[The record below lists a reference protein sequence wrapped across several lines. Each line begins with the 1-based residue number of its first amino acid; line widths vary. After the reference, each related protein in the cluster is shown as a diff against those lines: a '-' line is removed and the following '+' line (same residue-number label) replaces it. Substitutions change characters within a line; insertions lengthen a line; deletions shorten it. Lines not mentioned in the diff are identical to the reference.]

1 MRIADPEGVHFH
13 NPFRV
18 AIFLDTFSNI
28 FNAVNVMLTNI
39 PVAISD
45 FGAYLKASGRRFQW
59 LALKKD
65 TKFRTIAWS
74 SGTMLLLRVLLPNRR
89 YAVARIYC
97 ATQEIL
103 QKTQQH
109 LISGDRLSVKLGFQ
123 LTRSIWCA
131 IPQV

>member
-1 MRIADPEGVHFH
+1 M
-13 NPFRV
+13 
-18 AIFLDTFSNI
+18 NI
-28 FNAVNVMLTNI
+28 SKYFWKYSQSSQSINSMLTNI
-39 PVAISD
+39 PVVMSD
-45 FGAYLKASGRRFQW
+45 FGAYLKASGKRFQW
-59 LALKKD
+59 IDPKKD

-74 SGTMLLLRVLLPNRR
+74 SGTLILLRVMLPNRR

-103 QKTQQH
+103 QKTRLH
-109 LISGDRLSVKLGFQ
+109 LSSGDRLSVKLGFQ